1 MPCQAPNGSSD
12 DFILAGGSRVTIEP
26 SQPILAR
33 TWRISWRIP
42 TWLRFKAAGA
52 GGTPKPPAVSAW
64 SSALLRAL
72 SIRSSPAG
80 PVVGPSYVSATLV
93 AQRLTLAL
101 LTEGGPISRSSSA
114 SASASAPPPPPVSA
128 SGRREGLGLF
138 VQPEEIVR
146 VVVGD
151 VNFFAEASLAPRWLS
166 VAARGSAVV
175 AVDVQDFSNF
185 LRLPLLSH
193 AAVKLDV
200 STSSGRGGSGRM
212 AAEGESLLSPFRPIA
227 SGAVDVNGAVVSVS
241 VTAMQCVD
249 QCIAELTRRP
259 SDEPASRPSTAL
271 AEAKPSVVAVPEPVA
286 PPRQSRQ
293 RSKRYIIT
301 NHTDRNLWFGQVST
315 TETLFLRAGEE
326 TLYRW
331 RTIPHT
337 LAPGAAGRKGDHAS
351 RLVLML
357 RLALHRV
364 SGSGGGYAGAGSEYG
379 GGYGA
384 WTEPFP
390 VDHVGT
396 FKVGLSYEG
405 SRVSFSES
413 RQDRILA
420 HGMPMVLIGTSRF
433 VLQQKLLCSVN
444 SIHPSRLT

>member
-1 MPCQAPNGSSD
+1 MRA
-12 DFILAGGSRVTIEP
+12 TIEP

-33 TWRISWRIP
+33 TWRLCWRIP

-52 GGTPKPPAVSAW
+52 GGAPKPPAISAW

-101 LTEGGPISRSSSA
+101 LTEGGPISRLSSA
-114 SASASAPPPPPVSA
+114 AASAPVSP

-151 VNFFAEASLAPRWLS
+151 VNFFAEASLAARWLS

-175 AVDVQDFSNF
+175 AADVQDFSNF

-200 STSSGRGGSGRM
+200 STSSGRGGTGRM

-241 VTAMQCVD
+241 VTAMQCID

-259 SDEPASRPSTAL
+259 SDEPATRPSTTT
-271 AEAKPSVVAVPEPVA
+271 AEAKPSVVAVPAPV
-286 PPRQSRQ
+286 PPTRQPRQ

-326 TLYRW
+326 TSYRW
-331 RTIPHT
+331 RTIPQA
-337 LAPGAAGRKGDHAS
+337 LAPGAAGRKGDDAS

-364 SGSGGGYAGAGSEYG
+364 SGSGGGYAGSGSEHG

-405 SRVSFSES
+405 SRISFPGVVK
-413 RQDRILA
+413 DRILA
-420 HGMPMVLIGTSRF
+420 YGSQWF
-433 VLQQKLLCSVN
+433 
-444 SIHPSRLT
+444 